1 MTAQQKLL
9 AVMGGIVALLI
20 VASLIGWWLSRR
32 GPDGGGDTVRN
43 LNARTRAWWS
53 MVAVLTASF
62 LLGPI
67 ATLVIFAFISFF
79 ALREFI
85 TLTPTRAGDHKPLAV
100 AFYVLYVVGLSLFVV
115 GPALNANAWKHAL
128 LWGALFGFFA
138 YATYDLTNLATLAQ
152 FPARVAIVDMAWG
165 TFLSG
170 VSCTAGFFIARFVLA
185 RLGAE

>member
-1 MTAQQKLL
+1 MTAQHKLL
-9 AVMGGIVALLI
+9 AVMGGIVALLV

-100 AFYVLYVVGLSLFVV
+100 AFYVL
-115 GPALNANAWKHAL
+115 
-128 LWGALFGFFA
+128 
-138 YATYDLTNLATLAQ
+138 ATLSDPEAD
-152 FPARVAIVDMAWG
+152 ATAALRAWRIRDG
-165 TFLSG
+165 EATEVPLIIG
-170 VSCTAGFFIARFVLA
+170 
-185 RLGAE
+185 